1 MLQEKV
7 LAEGQKEQLETWLS
21 AARRVAVTCHVGPDG
36 DAVGSVTAMVGLLDK
51 LGKEA
56 VGVVPNAF
64 PRNLYTAAGADRLV
78 IFEEDAAH
86 ARTLIAGADLVLCLD
101 YNALHRTGDLMA
113 AALRASEAPRVMI
126 DHHLE
131 PEGGDF
137 ALAVS
142 RPEMCSTCEVLLHVA
157 SEMGW
162 LPMLDTDIASS
173 IYLGMMTDTGAFS
186 YASNRG
192 EVFRCVALLLDRG
205 IDKDRIYRN
214 IFWGASDA
222 RMRAMGYLLYV
233 NMKLM
238 KKLHTS
244 IITMTNQEWRRFY
257 LKTGDTEGFVNLPLQ
272 IEGIR
277 LSIFLREDP
286 DVPGKIRVSTRSVD
300 DVPCNLLAQEY
311 FNGGGHKNAAGG
323 SLMCT
328 MDEAVEHVRRSLQKF
343 QDYLKNGQQDNKTT

>member
-1 MLQEKV
+1 MV
-7 LAEGQKEQLETWLS
+7 LAEGQREQLETLLS
-21 AARRVAVTCHVGPDG
+21 AAERVVVTCHTGPDG
-36 DAVGSVTAMVGLLDK
+36 DAIGSVTALVALLTK
-51 LGKEA
+51 LGKQA
-56 VGVVPNAF
+56 TGVVPNAF
-64 PRNLYTAAGADRLV
+64 PRNLYTAAGADKLV
-78 IFEEDAAH
+78 IFEECGEK
-86 ARTLIAGADLVLCLD
+86 ARTLIAEAGLIVSLD
-101 YNALHRTGDLMA
+101 YNALHRTGDAMA
-113 AALRASEAPRVMI
+113 EALRASTAPRIMI
-126 DHHLE
+126 DHHLD
-131 PEGGDF
+131 PETGDF

-142 RPEMCSTCEVLLHVA
+142 QPEMCSTCEVLLHVA

-162 LPMLDTDIASS
+162 FPMLDADIASS
-173 IYLGMMTDTGAFS
+173 VYLGMMTDTGAFS

-192 EVFRCVALLLDRG
+192 EVFRCVALLLDQG

-214 IFWGASDA
+214 IFWGASDS

-233 NMKLM
+233 NMKLY

-272 IEGIR
+272 IEGIK

-300 DVPCNLLAQEY
+300 EVPCNLLAQEY

-328 MDEAVEHVRRSLQKF
+328 MDEAVEHVKRSLQRF
-343 QDYLKNGQQDNKTT
+343 QNYLKEE

>member
-1 MLQEKV
+1 MLQETV
-7 LAEGQKEQLETWLS
+7 LAEGRKEQLETYLS
-21 AARRVAVTCHVGPDG
+21 AAQRVVVTCHTGPDG
-36 DAVGSVTAMVGLLDK
+36 DAIGSVTALVALLNK
-51 LGKEA
+51 QGKEA
-56 VGVVPNAF
+56 TGVVPNAF
-64 PRNLYTAAGADRLV
+64 PRNLYTAPGADRLV
-78 IFEEDAAH
+78 LFEEDGDR
-86 ARTLIAGADLVLCLD
+86 ARSLVDRADLLVSLD
-101 YNALHRTGDLMA
+101 YNALHRTGDAMA
-113 AALRASEAPRVMI
+113 AALRACESPRIMV
-126 DHHLE
+126 DHHLD
-131 PEGGDF
+131 PETGDF
-137 ALAVS
+137 ALTVI

-157 SEMGW
+157 CEMGW
-162 LPMLDTDIASS
+162 LPMLDADIASS
-173 IYLGMMTDTGAFS
+173 LYLGMMTDTGAFS

-192 EVFRCVALLLDRG
+192 EVFRCVALLLDKG

-233 NMKLM
+233 NMKLY

-343 QDYLKNGQQDNKTT
+343 QEYLKEE

>member
-7 LAEGQKEQLETWLS
+7 LAEGQKEQLEAWLS
-21 AARRVAVTCHVGPDG
+21 AAERVVVTCHTGPDG
-36 DAVGSVTAMVGLLDK
+36 DAVGSVTALVALLNK
-51 LGKEA
+51 QGKQA
-56 VGVVPNAF
+56 VGVVPNTF
-64 PRNLYTAAGADRLV
+64 PRNLYTAPGADKLI
-78 IFEEDAAH
+78 IFEEDSAKAQSLL
-86 ARTLIAGADLVLCLD
+86 AEAGLVVSLD
-101 YNALHRTGDLMA
+101 YNALHRTGDVMA
-113 AALRASEAPRVMI
+113 AALRTSEAPRIMI
-126 DHHLE
+126 DHHLD
-131 PEGGDF
+131 PETGDF
-137 ALAVS
+137 ASTVS
-142 RPEMCSTCEVLLHVA
+142 RPEMCSTCEVLLHVV

-162 LPMLDTDIASS
+162 LPLLDTDIASS
-173 IYLGMMTDTGAFS
+173 LYLGMMTDTGAFS

-192 EVFRCVALLLDRG
+192 EVFRCVALLLDQG

-214 IFWGASDA
+214 IFWGASDS

-272 IEGIR
+272 IEGIK
-277 LSIFLREDP
+277 LSVFLREDP

-343 QDYLKNGQQDNKTT
+343 QDYLKD